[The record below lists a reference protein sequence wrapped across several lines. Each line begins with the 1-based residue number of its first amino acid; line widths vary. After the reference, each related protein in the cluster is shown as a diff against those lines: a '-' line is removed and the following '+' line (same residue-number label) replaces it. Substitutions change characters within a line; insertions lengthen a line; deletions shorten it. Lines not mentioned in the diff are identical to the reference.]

1 MRKDFKAWMNKIA
14 APLNIIANF
23 ITQNHVQKCMSAIK
37 IAFQFLRMLKELPN
51 SKFSRPPQNDG
62 HFAKLGGD

>member
-23 ITQNHVQKCMSAIK
+23 ITQNHVQKCMSAI
-37 IAFQFLRMLKELPN
+37 EN
-51 SKFSRPPQNDG
+51 SISIPKNAQWITEY
-62 HFAKLGGD
+62 